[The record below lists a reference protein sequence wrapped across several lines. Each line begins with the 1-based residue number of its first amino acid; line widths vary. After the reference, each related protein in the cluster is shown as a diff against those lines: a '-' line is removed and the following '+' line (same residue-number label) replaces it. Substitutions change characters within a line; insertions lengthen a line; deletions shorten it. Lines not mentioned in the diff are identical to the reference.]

1 MRRPDE
7 RVGLSGRGRVF
18 PVEGTAAAE
27 SWTWGG
33 HDSVKELEGGQP
45 NCRVM
50 NGGGRWGAYHTGST
64 WLWGRVCFGNTCLLE
79 PLKGFSD
86 LSHSFNKC

>member
-33 HDSVKELEGGQP
+33 HDSAKELEGGQP

-50 NGGGRWGAYHTGST
+50 MGEVGGGRSRRLHVALGRSL
-64 WLWGRVCFGNTCLLE
+64 LW
-79 PLKGFSD
+79 
-86 LSHSFNKC
+86 

>member
-7 RVGLSGRGRVF
+7 RVGLSGRERVF
-18 PVEGTAAAE
+18 PVEGIAPAE

-33 HDSVKELEGGQP
+33 HDSAKELEGGQP

-50 NGGGRWGAYHTGST
+50 NGGGRWG
-64 WLWGRVCFGNTCLLE
+64 
-79 PLKGFSD
+79 
-86 LSHSFNKC
+86 

>member
-27 SWTWGG
+27 SWMWGG
-33 HDSVKELEGGQP
+33 HDSAKELEGGQP

-50 NGGGRWGAYHTGST
+50 NGGGRWGQITQAPRG
-64 WLWGRVCFGNTCLLE
+64 FGKEFALVTPAFWSC
-79 PLKGFSD
+79 
-86 LSHSFNKC
+86 